1 MKKGI
6 LSSLSNKVIKKIAGI
21 ACAVLLLA
29 VAIFIWR
36 LSVKKESSHTV
47 TYETT
52 SSLERVIQ
60 IGELYSY
67 KTTYN
72 GVAYVYDK
80 QDSSKLSYY
89 VSYNSTVRFGIDT
102 EDVQF
107 EADDD
112 NKKIIVTIPDVVVKD
127 IDVDMSSLDYIFK
140 DKSAETSSVSRD
152 AYLACIDDVRNEINQ
167 NTEIFE
173 LGRQNTETIIRG
185 LIEPLLEDTNGYT
198 LEVRYDLAD

>member
-1 MKKGI
+1 MRR
-6 LSSLSNKVIKKIAGI
+6 
-21 ACAVLLLA
+21 LLL
-29 VAIFIWR
+29 WR
-36 LSVKKESSHTV
+36 
-47 TYETT
+47 
-52 SSLERVIQ
+52 R
-60 IGELYSY
+60 LYR
-67 KTTYN
+67 
-72 GVAYVYDK
+72 
-80 QDSSKLSYY
+80 SKLSYY

-152 AYLACIDDVRNEINQ
+152 AYIACIDDVRDEVNQ

-185 LIEPLLEDTNGYT
+185 LIEPLLEDANGYT